1 MMSNRY
7 ISIAAGL
14 IVLVSLLYVGNFY
27 FRLGYVISDSPE
39 AWGQLGDYAGG
50 ILNPLLSFISIVLLI
65 KSLVLQNDA
74 NSDLRDEIRN
84 TRKTERLRSF
94 EAQLFHMIESQRS
107 LFDSL
112 RLEISLN
119 GENIEK
125 FGADA
130 VIAIEDEIIRIRN
143 EFVDLDQLGD
153 DRIRDFLKHVDATDK
168 IFGVTRIFYN
178 IVKLIT
184 DKLSDDNGFEESD
197 RAAHYVTLINF
208 SDFALLRLIMIS
220 VQFMDYHSVE
230 YLKKNVEFSSVI
242 KNMSLGYSL
251 Y

>member
-1 MMSNRY
+1 MSNRY

-14 IVLVSLLYVGNFY
+14 IAVVSLLYVGNFY
-27 FRLGYVISDSPE
+27 FRLGYVVSDSPE

-50 ILNPLLSFISIVLLI
+50 VLNPLLSFISIVLLI
-65 KSLVLQNDA
+65 KSLALQNDA

-84 TRKTERLRSF
+84 TRKTEKLRSF

-112 RLEISLN
+112 RLEISLS
-119 GENIEK
+119 GESVEK

-130 VIAIEDEIIRIRN
+130 VIAIEDEITRIRG
-143 EFVDLDQLGD
+143 EFDLDQLGD
-153 DRIRDFLKHVDATDK
+153 DHIREFLSHVDNTDK

-197 RAAHYVTLINF
+197 RAAHYVTLMNF

-230 YLKKNVEFSSVI
+230 YLKKNLEFSSVV

>member
-1 MMSNRY
+1 MSNRY

-14 IVLVSLLYVGNFY
+14 IAVVSLLYVGNFY
-27 FRLGYVISDSPE
+27 FRLGYVVSDSPE

-50 ILNPLLSFISIVLLI
+50 VLNPLLSFISIVLLI
-65 KSLVLQNDA
+65 KSLTLQNEA

-119 GENIEK
+119 GDIVEK
-125 FGADA
+125 FGADS
-130 VIAIEDEIIRIRN
+130 VIAIEDEIIRIRD
-143 EFVDLDQLGD
+143 EFDLDQLGD
-153 DRIRDFLKHVDATDK
+153 DHIRDFLKRVDSTDK

-184 DKLSDDNGFEESD
+184 DKLSDDNGFEEND
-197 RAAHYVTLINF
+197 RTAHYVTLINF

-230 YLKKNVEFSSVI
+230 YLKKNVEFSSVV

>member
-1 MMSNRY
+1 MSSRY

-14 IVLVSLLYVGNFY
+14 IALVSMLYLGNFY
-27 FRLGYVISDSPE
+27 FRLGYVVSDSPE
-39 AWGQLGDYAGG
+39 AWGQLGDYVGG
-50 ILNPLLSFISIVLLI
+50 VLNPLLSFVSIVLLI
-65 KSLVLQNDA
+65 KSLALQNDA

-119 GENIEK
+119 GEDIEK

-130 VIAIEDEIIRIRN
+130 VIAIEDEIIRIRK
-143 EFVDLDQLGD
+143 EFDLDQLGD
-153 DRIRDFLKHVDATDK
+153 DRIREFLEQVDATDK

-184 DKLSDDNGFEESD
+184 DKLSDGNGFEKSD
-197 RAAHYVTLINF
+197 RTAHYVTLINF

-230 YLKKNVEFSSVI
+230 YLKKNLEFGSVL
-242 KNMSLGYSL
+242 NDMSLGYSL

>member
-1 MMSNRY
+1 MSNRY

-14 IVLVSLLYVGNFY
+14 IAVVSLLYVGNFY
-27 FRLGYVISDSPE
+27 LRLGYVVSDSPE

-50 ILNPLLSFISIVLLI
+50 VLNPLLSFISIVLLI
-65 KSLVLQNDA
+65 KSLALQNDA

-119 GENIEK
+119 GENVER

-130 VIAIEDEIIRIRN
+130 VIAIEDEIIRIRD
-143 EFVDLDQLGD
+143 EFDLDQLGD
-153 DRIRDFLKHVDATDK
+153 DHIREFLKHVDNTDK

-184 DKLSDDNGFEESD
+184 DKLSDDNGFEEND

-208 SDFALLRLIMIS
+208 SDFALLRLIMIA

-230 YLKKNVEFSSVI
+230 YLKKNLEFSSII

>member
-7 ISIAAGL
+7 IRIAAGL
-14 IVLVSLLYVGNFY
+14 IAVVSLLYVGNFY
-27 FRLGYVISDSPE
+27 FRLGYVVSDSPE
-39 AWGQLGDYAGG
+39 AWGQMGDYAGG
-50 ILNPLLSFISIVLLI
+50 VLNPLLSFISIVLLI
-65 KSLVLQNDA
+65 KSLALQNDA

-119 GENIEK
+119 GESVER

-130 VIAIEDEIIRIRN
+130 VIAIEDEITRIRD
-143 EFVDLDQLGD
+143 EFDLDQLGD
-153 DRIRDFLKHVDATDK
+153 DHIREFLNHVDNTDK

-197 RAAHYVTLINF
+197 RAAHYVTLMNF

-230 YLKKNVEFSSVI
+230 YLKKNLEFSSVV

>member
-1 MMSNRY
+1 MMSKRY

-14 IVLVSLLYVGNFY
+14 IAVVSLFYVGNFY
-27 FRLGYVISDSPE
+27 FRLGYVVSDSPE

-65 KSLVLQNDA
+65 KSLALQNDA

-112 RLEISLN
+112 RMEISLN
-119 GENIEK
+119 GENVEK

-130 VIAIEDEIIRIRN
+130 VIAIEDEIIRIRD
-143 EFVDLDQLGD
+143 EFDLDQLGD
-153 DRIRDFLKHVDATDK
+153 DHIREFLKHVDNTDK

-184 DKLSDDNGFEESD
+184 DKLSDDNGFEEND
-197 RAAHYVTLINF
+197 RTAHYVTLINF
-208 SDFALLRLIMIS
+208 SDFALLRLIMIA

-230 YLKKNVEFSSVI
+230 YLKKNSEFSSIV
-242 KNMSLGYSL
+242 KTMSLGYSL

>member
-1 MMSNRY
+1 MSKRY

-14 IVLVSLLYVGNFY
+14 IAVVSLFYVGNFY
-27 FRLGYVISDSPE
+27 FRLGYVVSDSPE

-65 KSLVLQNDA
+65 KSLALQNDA

-112 RLEISLN
+112 RMEISLN
-119 GENIEK
+119 GENVEK

-130 VIAIEDEIIRIRN
+130 VIAIEDEIIRIRD
-143 EFVDLDQLGD
+143 EFDLDQLGD
-153 DRIRDFLKHVDATDK
+153 DHIREFLKHVDNTDK

-184 DKLSDDNGFEESD
+184 DKLSDDNGFEEND
-197 RAAHYVTLINF
+197 RTAHYVTLINF
-208 SDFALLRLIMIS
+208 SDFALLRLIMIA

-230 YLKKNVEFSSVI
+230 YLKKNSEFSSIV
-242 KNMSLGYSL
+242 KTMSLGYSL

>member
-1 MMSNRY
+1 MSNRY

-14 IVLVSLLYVGNFY
+14 IAVVSLLYVGNFY
-27 FRLGYVISDSPE
+27 FRLGYVVSDSPE

-50 ILNPLLSFISIVLLI
+50 VLNPLLSFISIVLLI
-65 KSLVLQNDA
+65 KSLTLQNEA

-119 GENIEK
+119 GDIVEK
-125 FGADA
+125 FGADS
-130 VIAIEDEIIRIRN
+130 VIAIEDEIIRIRD
-143 EFVDLDQLGD
+143 EFNLDQLGD
-153 DRIRDFLKHVDATDK
+153 DHIRDFLKRVDSTDK

-184 DKLSDDNGFEESD
+184 DKLSDDNGFEEND
-197 RAAHYVTLINF
+197 RTAHYVTLINF

-230 YLKKNVEFSSVI
+230 YLKKNVEFSSVV

>member
-1 MMSNRY
+1 MSNRY

-14 IVLVSLLYVGNFY
+14 IVLVSLLYLGNFY
-27 FRLGYVISDSPE
+27 FRLGYVVSDSPE
-39 AWGQLGDYAGG
+39 AWGQLGDYVGG
-50 ILNPLLSFISIVLLI
+50 VLNPLLSFISIVLLI
-65 KSLVLQNDA
+65 KSLTLQNDA

-112 RLEISLN
+112 RLEISSN

-125 FGADA
+125 FGVDA
-130 VIAIEDEIIRIRN
+130 VIAIEDEIIRIRE
-143 EFVDLDQLGD
+143 EFDLDQLGD
-153 DRIRDFLKHVDATDK
+153 DRIREFLKHVDATDK
-168 IFGVTRIFYN
+168 VFGVTRIFYN

-184 DKLSDDNGFEESD
+184 DKLSDDNGFEKSD
-197 RAAHYVTLINF
+197 RTAHYMTLINF

-230 YLKKNVEFSSVI
+230 YLKKNLEFTSVV
-242 KNMSLGYSL
+242 NDMSLGYSL

>member
-1 MMSNRY
+1 MSNRY

-14 IVLVSLLYVGNFY
+14 IALVSMLYVGNFY

-50 ILNPLLSFISIVLLI
+50 VLNPLLSFISIVLLI
-65 KSLVLQNDA
+65 KSLALQNDA

-112 RLEISLN
+112 RLEIFLN
-119 GENIEK
+119 GEKNEK

-143 EFVDLDQLGD
+143 EFDLDQIGD
-153 DRIRDFLKHVDATDK
+153 DRIREFLKHVDNTDK

-230 YLKKNVEFSSVI
+230 YLKKNLEFSSVV